1 MMTTAAKLK
10 SPNYCCYVLLELHI
24 CLPESPYICRKLNV
38 NNPVSR
44 FYNLNVP
51 CFKVC
56 IILLHPLKNPIFQH
70 ITQPKS
76 PIPGHMSTD
85 TAREISLM
93 PSKCSAGNILRR
105 RQAAPRKFREDQR
118 GPWGDD
124 GWKMVEK
131 SLENVEKYWELGK
144 SWEILGLDPYWE
156 YGKWKCSC
164 SQRNC

>member
-1 MMTTAAKLK
+1 MMVTPAAKLK
-10 SPNYCCYVLLELHI
+10 SPNYYGAICCLNFTYVSQNPL
-24 CLPESPYICRKLNV
+24 CRKLNV
-38 NNPVSR
+38 NNPVLR

-51 CFKVC
+51 CFKVY
-56 IILLHPLKNPIFQH
+56 IILLHPLKPPIFQH

-85 TAREISLM
+85 TTREISLM

-131 SLENVEKYWELGK
+131 
-144 SWEILGLDPYWE
+144 
-156 YGKWKCSC
+156 
-164 SQRNC
+164 

>member
-1 MMTTAAKLK
+1 MFPRIPL
-10 SPNYCCYVLLELHI
+10 
-24 CLPESPYICRKLNV
+24 CRKLNV
-38 NNPVSR
+38 TNPVLR

-51 CFKVC
+51 CFKVY
-56 IILLHPLKNPIFQH
+56 IILLHPLKPPIFQH

-85 TAREISLM
+85 TTREISLM

-105 RQAAPRKFREDQR
+105 RQAAPQKFREDQR

-124 GWKMVEK
+124 DGENGGKIWKIV
-131 SLENVEKYWELGK
+131 GK
-144 SWEILGLDPYWE
+144 CWEILGIDGEILGHVRTWSIL
-156 YGKWKCSC
+156 GIRAWKCSC